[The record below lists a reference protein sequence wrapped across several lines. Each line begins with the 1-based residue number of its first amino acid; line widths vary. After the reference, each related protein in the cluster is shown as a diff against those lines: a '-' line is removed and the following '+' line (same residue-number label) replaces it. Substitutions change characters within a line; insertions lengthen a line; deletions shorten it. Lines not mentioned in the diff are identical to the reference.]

1 VNDPALLAGGV
12 RLHEARPHARVQVRA
27 AGVRGH
33 GTPSKTVLRPFEP
46 ATPCGR
52 TGAPKG
58 RAVTGRQNNYVLS
71 GLLKCGCCGAPM
83 TMHGGTS
90 ANYYRCSD
98 QKKRGTCSNKLSLRE
113 DVAKRCL
120 MGALRDR
127 YAKPSAVAYLRKKM
141 AEGLGNLARQ
151 MNAQLEDHQARL
163 SRTEQR
169 IAGLVRFISE
179 GDHSEY
185 IRRTLTD
192 LEAQAKAEKRA
203 ITALRSHAEHPVKLP
218 SPEDVTRCVAVLD
231 EVMAGDPLIAREQ
244 LRRLFDGGQL
254 LLQPQKEGSYVAE
267 GRIDLRVLLQMRF
280 SPAASQNRGTP
291 DANGPPFTGEPFF
304 TWSSDGCAGR
314 I

>member
-1 VNDPALLAGGV
+1 M
-12 RLHEARPHARVQVRA
+12 
-27 AGVRGH
+27 
-33 GTPSKTVLRPFEP
+33 
-46 ATPCGR
+46 
-52 TGAPKG
+52 
-58 RAVTGRQNNYVLS
+58 TGRQNHYVLS

-83 TMHGGTS
+83 TMHPGTS

-98 QKKRGTCSNKLSLRE
+98 QRKRGTCSNKLALRE

-120 MGALRDR
+120 MSALRDR
-127 YAKPSAVAYLRKKM
+127 YARPSAVAYLRRKI

-151 MNAQLEDHQARL
+151 VNAEREEHEARL

-185 IRRTLTD
+185 IRKTLTD
-192 LEAQAKAEKRA
+192 LEAQAKVEKRA
-203 ITALRSHAEHPVKLP
+203 ITALRLQAEHPVKLP

-231 EVMAGDPLIAREQ
+231 EVMGGDPLVAREQ

-254 LLQPQKEGSYVAE
+254 LLQPQKEGSYIAE

-280 SPAASQNRGTP
+280 NRTASQAPGTP
-291 DANGPPFTGEPFF
+291 DTNGPPFTGEPFF
-304 TWSSDGCAGR
+304 TWSSGGCAGW